1 MNILYIY
8 LHLTCFLKHPF
19 ISCDPPFFCF
29 NNNFLSAKTSL
40 FFTIK
45 VMIIDVKDQGTCLY
59 NLDNSI
65 FTTTIYLLQLLSLI
79 LKGQKD
85 PWMLFNAKHSVIYKK
100 NKNSFPCK
108 PIAYFSRLCI

>member
-1 MNILYIY
+1 MYILYIY
-8 LHLTCFLKHPF
+8 LHLTCFLKHPL

-65 FTTTIYLLQLLSLI
+65 FTTTIYIFTSTAELNIERPKRSM
-79 LKGQKD
+79 D
-85 PWMLFNAKHSVIYKK
+85 AV
-100 NKNSFPCK
+100 
-108 PIAYFSRLCI
+108 